1 MRHGVCQLCY
11 GWSLSEGR
19 LVNLGEAVGIIA
31 AQSIGE
37 PGTQLTMRTFHTGGV
52 FSGDVMTEIRAPHE
66 GIAHFPN
73 PLQGLLIRTSHGKIA
88 FLTKSPGDLVIAL
101 EQPGAAPNDRQN
113 RDKSIGF
120 LRGAPNPMAP
130 HTLLSKSEHKETAF
144 ALETSTVV
152 FVRHHEQVNRTQLIA
167 EFSSMGTEINET
179 IEAKRTLFA
188 NNAGQI
194 SFASLLIGT
203 QIQKNEDL
211 VRVSRDLGFIWIL
224 SGKQPGPVPLL
235 EIFQRGTHLVNKK
248 TVIARVSTLSSLGD
262 LKAVSDQDLDTVGIA
277 KRDNRYSPLS
287 KSLAARVVARDLRR
301 FLSSIL
307 YSWTWLTSDIFLD
320 YPSFV

>member
-1 MRHGVCQLCY
+1 MG
-11 GWSLSEGR
+11 
-19 LVNLGEAVGIIA
+19 
-31 AQSIGE
+31 
-37 PGTQLTMRTFHTGGV
+37 
-52 FSGDVMTEIRAPHE
+52 SGAPHKN
-66 GIAHFPN
+66 PN
-73 PLQGLLIRTSHGKIA
+73 
-88 FLTKSPGDLVIAL
+88 
-101 EQPGAAPNDRQN
+101 
-113 RDKSIGF
+113 
-120 LRGAPNPMAP
+120 
-130 HTLLSKSEHKETAF
+130 TLLEHKETAF

-235 EIFQRGTHLVNKK
+235 KIFQRGTHLVNKK

-262 LKAVSDQDLDTVGIA
+262 LKAVSDQDLDTVGI
-277 KRDNRYSPLS
+277 DS

-307 YSWTWLTSDIFLD
+307 YSWTWLTSDIYPFFFN
-320 YPSFV
+320 YPSVFKKKDVSLLGFYEGPVGSCEGPRTQWPLMFCLQNKTQEL